1 MNLGY
6 VGNGYKCAIPID
18 ECENGSA
25 VCDPN
30 ADCVVKGFYI
40 SQSPHRKYLFNTL
53 ESFK

>member
-30 ADCVVKGFYI
+30 ADCIVKG
-40 SQSPHRKYLFNTL
+40 S
-53 ESFK
+53 